1 MIFKVLSNL
10 TSLIF
15 ITKSEG
21 QLRTVFYTHF
31 PVTIVTAIAY
41 ATFVIA
47 CSVLTTL
54 GFTHTTITY
63 MVRQR
68 QGNIKAS
75 IKVVTEK
82 NLQDRNTISRQQFP
96 ITLTYQYL
104 PGILRLTGPPF
115 NAPSPIQF
123 II

>member
-41 ATFVIA
+41 ATFVLA

-54 GFTHTTITY
+54 GFTHTTITC
-63 MVRQR
+63 MVQQT
-68 QGNIKAS
+68 QGNIIGNIS

-82 NLQDRNTISRQQFP
+82 IFKT
-96 ITLTYQYL
+96 
-104 PGILRLTGPPF
+104 GI
-115 NAPSPIQF
+115 Q
-123 II
+123 